1 MTNNCEYFTT
11 TKINDLN
18 LDVVDLDNGMMM
30 MKIIKK
36 NAALED
42 QMQKTKELEERR
54 HRADE
59 ERKKLEMERVA
70 AELEQKRAMERAA
83 MEKEEKE
90 RMVRKEEIILN
101 YYI

>member
-1 MTNNCEYFTT
+1 MTNNCEYFTNTTT
-11 TKINDLN
+11 TKLND
-18 LDVVDLDNGMMM
+18 DFDLDNGMIT
-30 MKIIKK
+30 KIKK

-90 RMVRKEEIILN
+90 RMVKKLLL
-101 YYI
+101 YFY